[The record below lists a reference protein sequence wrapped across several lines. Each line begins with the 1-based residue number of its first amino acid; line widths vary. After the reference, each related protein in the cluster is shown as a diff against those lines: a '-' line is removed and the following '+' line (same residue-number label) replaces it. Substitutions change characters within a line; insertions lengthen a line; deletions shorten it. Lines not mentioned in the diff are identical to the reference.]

1 MESLSENLHAGVTL
15 TVLDRI
21 ETGYGDVLRGLKAS
35 DPSFFGFGELYFTE
49 IYPDALKGWKRHN
62 RMVMNLM
69 VLKGEVEFFIYDE
82 DERSLNSITCR
93 AQKHACLTVAAGLW
107 VAFRGKDRDISM
119 IANLASIEHDPS
131 ESDHINP
138 TEFFV
143 HV

>member
-1 MESLSENLHAGVTL
+1 MESLSENLPAGVTL
-15 TVLDRI
+15 TTLARI

-49 IYPDALKGWKRHN
+49 IYPDVLKGWKRHN
-62 RMVMNLM
+62 CMVMNLM

-82 DERSLNSITCR
+82 DTGNLNSITCS
-93 AQKHACLTVAAGLW
+93 AQNHSRLTVAAGLW
-107 VAFRGKDRDISM
+107 VAFRGKDRDTSM
-119 IANLASIEHDPS
+119 VANLKSIEHDPS

-138 TEFFV
+138 MEFFV